1 MYDIPKVE
9 QAFET
14 SKNKHAQ
21 LFVKKIQEEMHGVAI
36 DIKNATEAGYFSTT
50 IYIERKDV
58 CKVVR
63 KNLKELGYK
72 VSRIHCN
79 DYNFN
84 YYFYISWKQKRREK
98 I

>member
-21 LFVKKIQEEMHGVAI
+21 LFVKKIQEEMQGVAI
-36 DIKNATEAGYFSTT
+36 DIKNAIEAGHFSPT
-50 IYIERKDV
+50 IYIKRKDV

-72 VSRIHCN
+72 VSKVHSS
-79 DYNFN
+79 DYNFD